1 MSSTV
6 LVRDIMSKNMRTA
19 RADSK
24 LREVIQKMVKFH
36 ISSIIVI
43 ERDKPVGII
52 TERDFLRE
60 LSQTA
65 LDLDVVEAK
74 DVMSRKLITVDEAS
88 DIGEASQLMLKNNI
102 KKLPVVNNGKLI
114 GIITSSDILRGTNMM
129 LSSLKDICMIGKLPE
144 KD

>member
-102 KKLPVVNNGKLI
+102 KKLPVVNNGKLV

>member
-6 LVRDIMSKNMRTA
+6 LVRDIMSKNMKTA
-19 RADSK
+19 RTDSK

-36 ISSIIVI
+36 ISSIVVI

-52 TERDFLRE
+52 TERDFLKE
-60 LSQTA
+60 LSQA
-65 LDLDVVEAK
+65 VLDLDVVEAK
-74 DVMSRKLITVDEAS
+74 DVMSRKLVTVDEAA
-88 DIGEASQLMLKNNI
+88 DIEEASQLMLKNNV

-114 GIITSSDILRGTNMM
+114 GIITSSDILRGTNIM
-129 LSSLKDICMIGKLPE
+129 LSSLKDICMIGKLSE